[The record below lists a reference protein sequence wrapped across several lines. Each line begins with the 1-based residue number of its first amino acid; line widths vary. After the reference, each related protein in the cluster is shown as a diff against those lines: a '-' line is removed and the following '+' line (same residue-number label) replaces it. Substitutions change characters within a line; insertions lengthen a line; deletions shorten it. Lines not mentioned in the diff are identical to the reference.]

1 MKTCLRLLA
10 FFCIFSLSG
19 LFVSCET
26 DDLTDPDPTDARNE
40 YVGLWRFTESKFK
53 SGLSQSYI
61 VTISLDPDNSSQVIL
76 ENFGNPGD
84 SDNSVTGIVTSN
96 QIVVS
101 AQSMTNGWV
110 VEGSGKR
117 TTVQGKMDW
126 SYSIEAGG
134 DKEYYTATA
143 TRQ

>member
-1 MKTCLRLLA
+1 MKTCLRLLV
-10 FFCIFSLSG
+10 FFSFFSLSG
-19 LFVSCET
+19 LFVSCEP
-26 DDLTDPDPTDARNE
+26 DDTFDTDPTDTRNE
-40 YVGLWRFTESKFK
+40 FVGLWRFTENGYKN
-53 SGLSQSYI
+53 GLSQSYI

-84 SDNSVTGIVTSN
+84 TDNSVTAIVTSN

-101 AQSMTNGWV
+101 SQTMKNGWV

-117 TTVQGKMDW
+117 TTVIGKMDW
-126 SYSIEAGG
+126 NYSIEAGG

-143 TRQ
+143 TKQ